1 MTGKLISLFNNITVM
16 NGTVLPVS
24 IKGVY
29 LFEKEGGV
37 PVPLVL
43 LEDETMRMMPI
54 YIGLSE
60 AVSINSAL
68 NHEIPPRPMTHDL
81 FISLLDR
88 TCSKIDS
95 VLIDELNEGIYYARI
110 SVSMDGNHFEL
121 DARPSDCIAI
131 ALRCGAPIQVRD
143 SIISEARINKEDLT
157 GILSIEMYLHG

>member
-1 MTGKLISLFNNITVM
+1 M

-29 LFEKEGGV
+29 LLEKEGAV

-43 LEDETMRMMPI
+43 LEDETMRIMPI

-88 TCSKIDS
+88 TCSKIDD
-95 VLIDELNEGIYYARI
+95 VLIDELNEGVYYARM
-110 SVSMDGNHFEL
+110 SVSMNGDHFEL

-131 ALRCGAPIQVRD
+131 ALRCGSPIHVRD
-143 SIISEARINKEDLT
+143 SIISEATINKEDLT
-157 GILSIEMYLHG
+157 GLLSIDNYLS